1 MVSIL
6 PNSTLNTGLV
16 TFTVKIDGQAVSS
29 DYRIL
34 QVDVMREVNRI
45 PSAKL
50 IIADG
55 DPALQDFEVSSSAGF
70 IPGKAIEIQAGYAL
84 SEETIF
90 KGIIIKH
97 GIKVSDSQ
105 SSVLIIECRDEAYK
119 MSIGRNNKSFD
130 ESSDSDII
138 SGIVANYGLT
148 NDVDPTTA
156 IHEKIIQYNVSDWD
170 FINLRAEM
178 NSLFVMVDDGHVEVK
193 KLDPAQSAVMPLSYG
208 ASILGFEA
216 EIDSRNQFKG
226 IKAESWDSAGQ
237 EMIEMEGQSQ
247 AIPDPG
253 NLTSD
258 ELANVAGLDFLMLRH
273 SGQITDAEL
282 KAWSDAMLNRSRLAR
297 NVGRIKIQG
306 IPDLKPGQV
315 VELQG
320 LGNRFNGNAII
331 TAVRHEIADGDWNT
345 RLVYGLKFETFAQN
359 FKETLQQMPASG
371 LIPSVH
377 GLQAGVV
384 TVLENDPKSEF
395 RIKVKLPAINP
406 NDEGLWARIAL
417 PDAGNNRGFMFMPE
431 IGDEVIVG
439 FMNEDPRNPV
449 ILGMLHS
456 SVKPAPF
463 AATDSNNQKAMVTR
477 SGMKIS
483 FDDDKKSVEIST
495 PAGFVFHLDE
505 DQKEILLEDTNRNK
519 IKMNSDGI
527 TLESGKDVIIKA
539 TNGNVT
545 FDGINITQKASAQL
559 KIEGSAGV
567 EAKSSGTMV
576 IKGSIVQ
583 IN

>member
-1 MVSIL
+1 
-6 PNSTLNTGLV
+6 
-16 TFTVKIDGQAVSS
+16 
-29 DYRIL
+29 
-34 QVDVMREVNRI
+34 
-45 PSAKL
+45 
-50 IIADG
+50 
-55 DPALQDFEVSSSAGF
+55 
-70 IPGKAIEIQAGYAL
+70 
-84 SEETIF
+84 
-90 KGIIIKH
+90 
-97 GIKVSDSQ
+97 
-105 SSVLIIECRDEAYK
+105 
-119 MSIGRNNKSFD
+119 
-130 ESSDSDII
+130 
-138 SGIVANYGLT
+138 
-148 NDVDPTTA
+148 
-156 IHEKIIQYNVSDWD
+156 
-170 FINLRAEM
+170 
-178 NSLFVMVDDGHVEVK
+178 
-193 KLDPAQSAVMPLSYG
+193 
-208 ASILGFEA
+208 
-216 EIDSRNQFKG
+216 
-226 IKAESWDSAGQ
+226 
-237 EMIEMEGQSQ
+237 MIEMEGQSQ

-306 IPDLKPGQV
+306 IPDLKPGHV

-331 TAVRHEIADGDWNT
+331 TAVRHEIADGNWNT

-417 PDAGNNRGFMFMPE
+417 PDAGNNRGMIFMPE

-439 FMNEDPRNPV
+439 FMHDDPRNPV

-456 SVKPAPF
+456 SALPAPF
-463 AATDSNNQKAMVTR
+463 AAKDTNHQKAMVTR

-483 FDDDKKSVEIST
+483 FDDDKKIVEIST
-495 PAGFVFHLDE
+495 PGGYIFHLDE
-505 DQKEILLEDTNRNK
+505 DKKEILLEDGNSNK
-519 IKMNSDGI
+519 IKMNEDGMS
-527 TLESGKDVIIKA
+527 LESAKDIILKA
-539 TNGNVT
+539 SGDIS
-545 FDGINITQKASAQL
+545 FEGMNITQKASSQL
-559 KIEGSAGV
+559 KMEGSTGV

>member
-16 TFTVKIDGQAVSS
+16 TFTVKIDGQDVSS

-90 KGIIIKH
+90 KGIIVKH

-105 SSVLIIECRDEAYK
+105 SSMLIIECRDDAYK

-138 SGIVANYGLT
+138 SGIVSNYGLT

-156 IHEKIIQYNVSDWD
+156 IHDKIIQYNVSDWD
-170 FINLRAEM
+170 FVNLRAEM

-193 KLDPAQSAVMPLSYG
+193 KLDPGRTAVMPLSYG

-237 EMIEMEGQSQ
+237 EIIEMEGQSQ
-247 AIPDPG
+247 PIPDPG

-371 LIPSVH
+371 LIPAVH

-417 PDAGNNRGFMFMPE
+417 PDAGNNRGMIFMPE

-439 FMNEDPRNPV
+439 FMHDDPRNPV

-456 SVKPAPF
+456 SAIPAPF
-463 AATDSNNQKAMVTR
+463 AAKDTNHQKAMVTR
-477 SGMKIS
+477 SGMKIA
-483 FDDDKKSVEIST
+483 FDDEKKIIEIST
-495 PAGFVFHLDE
+495 PGGYNFHLDE
-505 DQKEILLEDTNRNK
+505 DQQEILLEDANANK
-519 IKMNSDGI
+519 IKMSADGI
-527 TLESGKDVIIKA
+527 TLESSKDIVLKA
-539 TNGNVT
+539 SGDVT
-545 FDGINITQKASAQL
+545 IEGMNIAQKASAQL

>member
-16 TFTVKIDGQAVSS
+16 TFTVKIDGQDVSS

-90 KGIIIKH
+90 KGIIVKH

-105 SSVLIIECRDEAYK
+105 SSMLIIDCRDEAYK

-138 SGIVANYGLT
+138 SGIVSNYGLT

-156 IHEKIIQYNVSDWD
+156 IHDKIIQYNVSDWD
-170 FINLRAEM
+170 FVNLRAEM

-193 KLDPAQSAVMPLSYG
+193 KLDPGRSAVMPLSYG

-237 EMIEMEGQSQ
+237 EIIEMEGQSQ
-247 AIPDPG
+247 PIPDPG

-371 LIPSVH
+371 LIPAVH

-417 PDAGNNRGFMFMPE
+417 PDAGNNRGMIFMPE

-439 FMNEDPRNPV
+439 FMHDDPRNPV

-456 SVKPAPF
+456 SAIPAPF
-463 AATDSNNQKAMVTR
+463 AAKDTNHQKAMVTR
-477 SGMKIS
+477 SGMKIA
-483 FDDDKKSVEIST
+483 FDDEKKIIEIST
-495 PAGFVFHLDE
+495 PGGYNFHLDE
-505 DQKEILLEDTNRNK
+505 DQQEILLEDANANK
-519 IKMNSDGI
+519 IKMSADGI
-527 TLESGKDVIIKA
+527 TLESSKDIVLKA
-539 TNGNVT
+539 SGDVT
-545 FDGINITQKASAQL
+545 IEGMNIAQKASAQL

>member
-16 TFTVKIDGQAVSS
+16 TFTVKIDGQDVSS

-90 KGIIIKH
+90 KGIIVKH

-105 SSVLIIECRDEAYK
+105 SSMLIIECRDDAYK

-138 SGIVANYGLT
+138 SGIVSNYGLT

-156 IHEKIIQYNVSDWD
+156 IHDKIIQYNVSDWD
-170 FINLRAEM
+170 FVNLRAEM

-193 KLDPAQSAVMPLSYG
+193 KLDPGRTAVMPLSYG

-237 EMIEMEGQSQ
+237 EIIEMEGQSQ
-247 AIPDPG
+247 PIPDPG

-371 LIPSVH
+371 LIPAVH

-395 RIKVKLPAINP
+395 RVKVKLPAINP
-406 NDEGLWARIAL
+406 DDEGLWARIAL
-417 PDAGNNRGFMFMPE
+417 PDAGNNRGMIFMPE

-439 FMNEDPRNPV
+439 FMHDDPRNPV

-456 SVKPAPF
+456 SAIPAPF
-463 AATDSNNQKAMVTR
+463 AAKDTNHQKAMVTR
-477 SGMKIS
+477 SGMKIA
-483 FDDDKKSVEIST
+483 FDDEKKIIEIST
-495 PAGFVFHLDE
+495 PGGYNFHLDE
-505 DQKEILLEDTNRNK
+505 DQQEILLEDANANK
-519 IKMNSDGI
+519 IKMSADGI
-527 TLESGKDVIIKA
+527 TLESSKDIVLKA
-539 TNGNVT
+539 SGDVT
-545 FDGINITQKASAQL
+545 IEGMNIAQKASAQL

>member
-16 TFTVKIDGQAVSS
+16 TFTVKIDGQDVSS

-90 KGIIIKH
+90 KGIIVKH

-105 SSVLIIECRDEAYK
+105 SSMLIIECRDDAYK

-138 SGIVANYGLT
+138 SGIVSNYGLT

-156 IHEKIIQYNVSDWD
+156 IHDKIIQYNVSDWD
-170 FINLRAEM
+170 FVNLRAEM

-193 KLDPAQSAVMPLSYG
+193 KLDPGRTAVMPLSYG

-237 EMIEMEGQSQ
+237 EIIEMEGQSQ
-247 AIPDPG
+247 PIPDPG

-371 LIPSVH
+371 LIPAVH

-417 PDAGNNRGFMFMPE
+417 PDAGNNRGMIFMPE

-439 FMNEDPRNPV
+439 FMHDDPRNPV

-456 SVKPAPF
+456 SALPAPF
-463 AATDSNNQKAMVTR
+463 AAKDTNHQKAMVTR
-477 SGMKIS
+477 SGMKIA
-483 FDDDKKSVEIST
+483 FDDEKKIIEIST
-495 PAGFVFHLDE
+495 PGGYNFHLDE
-505 DQKEILLEDTNRNK
+505 DQQEILLEDANANK
-519 IKMNSDGI
+519 IKMSADGI
-527 TLESGKDVIIKA
+527 TLESSKDIVLKA
-539 TNGNVT
+539 SGDVT
-545 FDGINITQKASAQL
+545 IEGMNIAQKASAQL

>member
-29 DYRIL
+29 EYRIL

-90 KGIIIKH
+90 KGIIVKH
-97 GIKVSDSQ
+97 GIKVSESQ

-156 IHEKIIQYNVSDWD
+156 IHDKIIQYNVSDWD

-193 KLDPAQSAVMPLSYG
+193 KLDPGQSAVMPLSYG

-237 EMIEMEGQSQ
+237 
-247 AIPDPG
+247 
-253 NLTSD
+253 
-258 ELANVAGLDFLMLRH
+258 
-273 SGQITDAEL
+273 
-282 KAWSDAMLNRSRLAR
+282 
-297 NVGRIKIQG
+297 
-306 IPDLKPGQV
+306 
-315 VELQG
+315 
-320 LGNRFNGNAII
+320 
-331 TAVRHEIADGDWNT
+331 
-345 RLVYGLKFETFAQN
+345 
-359 FKETLQQMPASG
+359 
-371 LIPSVH
+371 
-377 GLQAGVV
+377 
-384 TVLENDPKSEF
+384 
-395 RIKVKLPAINP
+395 
-406 NDEGLWARIAL
+406 
-417 PDAGNNRGFMFMPE
+417 
-431 IGDEVIVG
+431 
-439 FMNEDPRNPV
+439 
-449 ILGMLHS
+449 
-456 SVKPAPF
+456 
-463 AATDSNNQKAMVTR
+463 
-477 SGMKIS
+477 
-483 FDDDKKSVEIST
+483 
-495 PAGFVFHLDE
+495 
-505 DQKEILLEDTNRNK
+505 
-519 IKMNSDGI
+519 
-527 TLESGKDVIIKA
+527 
-539 TNGNVT
+539 
-545 FDGINITQKASAQL
+545 
-559 KIEGSAGV
+559 
-567 EAKSSGTMV
+567 
-576 IKGSIVQ
+576 
-583 IN
+583 

>member
-34 QVDVMREVNRI
+34 QVDVTREVNRI

-55 DPALQDFEVSSSAGF
+55 DPALQDFEVSNSGDF

-90 KGIIIKH
+90 KGIIVKH

-105 SSVLIIECRDEAYK
+105 SSMLIIECRDEAYK

-138 SGIVANYGLT
+138 SGIVANCGLT

>member
-34 QVDVMREVNRI
+34 QVDVTREVNRI

-55 DPALQDFEVSSSAGF
+55 DPALQDFEVSNSGDF

-90 KGIIIKH
+90 KGIIVKH

-105 SSVLIIECRDEAYK
+105 SSMLIIECRDEAYK

-138 SGIVANYGLT
+138 SGIVANCGLT

-156 IHEKIIQYNVSDWD
+156 IHDKIIQYNVSDWD

-193 KLDPAQSAVMPLSYG
+193 KLDPGQTAVMLLSYG
-208 ASILGFEA
+208 ASILEFEA
-216 EIDSRNQFKG
+216 EIDSRNQFRG
-226 IKAESWDSAGQ
+226 IKAESWNSADQ
-237 EMIEMEGQSQ
+237 EIIEMEGQSQ
-247 AIPDPG
+247 AIPHPG
-253 NLTSD
+253 NLTND

-306 IPDLKPGQV
+306 IPDLKPGHV

-331 TAVRHEIADGDWNT
+331 TAVRHEIADGNWNT

-417 PDAGNNRGFMFMPE
+417 PDAGNNRGMIFMPE

-439 FMNEDPRNPV
+439 FMHDDPRNPV

-456 SVKPAPF
+456 SALPAPF
-463 AATDSNNQKAMVTR
+463 AAKDTNHQKAMVTR

-483 FDDDKKSVEIST
+483 FDDDKKIVEIST
-495 PAGFVFHLDE
+495 PGGYIFHLDE
-505 DQKEILLEDTNRNK
+505 DKKEILLEDGNSNK
-519 IKMNSDGI
+519 IKMNEDGMS
-527 TLESGKDVIIKA
+527 LESAKDIILKA
-539 TNGNVT
+539 SGDIS
-545 FDGINITQKASAQL
+545 FEGMNITQKASSQL
-559 KIEGSAGV
+559 KMEGSTGV